1 MDQFKILF
9 GLLDVTNGEQDQERF
24 INHIERHPDY
34 VKNNLNHDV
43 ALVKLDK
50 KLKFNENVGPAN
62 LPCGGTP
69 IT

>member
-24 INHIERHPDY
+24 IRSIVRHPDY

-43 ALVKLDK
+43 ALLNLDK
-50 KLKFNENVGPAN
+50 KLKFNENVMPAR

>member
-24 INHIERHPDY
+24 INSIVRHPDY

-43 ALVKLDK
+43 ALLNLDK
-50 KLKFNENVGPAN
+50 KLKFNENVMPAR

>member
-1 MDQFKILF
+1 MDQFKIFF

-43 ALVKLDK
+43 ALLKLDK
-50 KLKFNENVGPAN
+50 KLEFNENVMPAR